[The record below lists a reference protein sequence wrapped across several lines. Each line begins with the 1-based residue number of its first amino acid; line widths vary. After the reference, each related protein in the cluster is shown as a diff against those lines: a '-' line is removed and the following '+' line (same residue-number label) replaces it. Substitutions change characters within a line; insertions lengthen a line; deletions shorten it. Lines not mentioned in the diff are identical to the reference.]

1 MPNSTNNL
9 GSVNLNSL
17 NDQKK
22 YFNNFFTVSSTVSG
36 NQNDAIVGYFQE
48 YCDGNVAAANA
59 LASAVIYT
67 SLAQG
72 IDPMS
77 VLEEFVKLPKG
88 QIDSYLAM
96 FLNLNR
102 KGTSFLGINNQ
113 PITSKYVSRSILI

>member
-1 MPNSTNNL
+1 MTTTNNL
-9 GSVNLNSL
+9 GSVNLNSVS
-17 NDQKK
+17 DQKK

-36 NQNDAIVGYFQE
+36 NQNDAIVGYFQQ
-48 YCDGNVAAANA
+48 YTSGNKIAADA

-72 IDPMS
+72 INPMS
-77 VLEEFVKLPKG
+77 VLQEFIKLPKG

-102 KGTSFLGINNQ
+102 KGTSYLGINNQ
-113 PITSKYVSRSILI
+113 PIVGKYIKRSIIA